1 MTHPGVIVVRGDE
14 PGRKLVLDEV
24 LSDFTLGAD
33 DGCHLVFKLRRVS
46 PIHASL
52 FLDDEGHVILTDA
65 LYANG
70 FESALKQ
77 ATDALADP
85 EIVRPIITRCER
97 FADRPDDFW
106 KLADVTPALL
116 ACDPRPPELRR

>member
-46 PIHASL
+46 PIHAFPGRAGRSR
-52 FLDDEGHVILTDA
+52 
-65 LYANG
+65 
-70 FESALKQ
+70 KQ
-77 ATDALADP
+77 MG
-85 EIVRPIITRCER
+85 R
-97 FADRPDDFW
+97 
-106 KLADVTPALL
+106 
-116 ACDPRPPELRR
+116 